1 MSGAGSPAPARSG
14 GPSPKRIASAFAA
27 AGAARRGAFVPYLTS
42 GFPTLAE
49 SDRLAGAL
57 CEEGADVLELG
68 VPFSDPVADGPVIQR
83 TTQIALE
90 AGTTLA
96 HVLGQ
101 AMRLRSKHPTAIV
114 LMTYLNPVARYGV
127 GRFADDAAA
136 AGVDGVIL
144 VDLPPEEEPQTWRHL
159 DEAALDTIT
168 LVAPTTGAARLRAI
182 AARARGFL
190 YVVARL
196 GVTGKG
202 GGDAGI
208 VGLLDRCR
216 EATPLPRSLGFGM
229 TPGTDLAPY
238 RDHAEGIVVGSS
250 LLEPLLA
257 SWERDGAAGEAAR
270 REGLRGMARAFRAN
284 LASWRAR

>member
-1 MSGAGSPAPARSG
+1 VSAGGSSRRPSAPR
-14 GPSPKRIASAFAA
+14 RL
-27 AGAARRGAFVPYLTS
+27 AGVFDAARAADRAAFIPYLTS

-49 SDRLAGAL
+49 SDRLASCL

-90 AGTTLA
+90 AGAALP

-101 AMRLRSKHPTAIV
+101 AMRLRAKYETALV

-127 GRFADDAAA
+127 PRFADDAAA
-136 AGVDGVIL
+136 AGVDGVIV
-144 VDLPPEEEPQTWRHL
+144 VDLPPEEEPETWRAF
-159 DEAALDTIT
+159 DDAGLDTIT
-168 LVAPTTGAARLRAI
+168 LVAPTTRADRLVTV

-196 GVTGKG
+196 GVTGAG
-202 GGDAGI
+202 GGDAGVI
-208 VGLLDRCR
+208 DLLDRCR
-216 EATPLPRSLGFGM
+216 GATALPRGLGFGM
-229 TPGTDLAPY
+229 TPETDLRPY
-238 RDHAEGIVVGSS
+238 HGHAEGIVAGSS

-257 SWERDGAAGEAAR
+257 SWLRDGAAGEAAR
-270 REGLRGMARAFRAN
+270 LELLRASARRFLGNA
-284 LASWRAR
+284 ASWKRV